1 MWEVNANATSVKG
14 MLNGTDHLG
23 LRLIV
28 FMQEAGGFG
37 FLDCYKFNVSPGLHY
52 SSLDKSLKG
61 LHRRRGTDLDFF
73 VLEQSSLCVA
83 DPMVICMTWAL

>member
-37 FLDCYKFNVSPGLHY
+37 FLDCYKFNVSPGGELTWTFLY
-52 SSLDKSLKG
+52 LSSQVYVWQIL
-61 LHRRRGTDLDFF
+61 
-73 VLEQSSLCVA
+73 
-83 DPMVICMTWAL
+83 W